1 MNTDQKSLRL
11 TTDLSQSLAL
21 ANNLASI
28 VQPPQ
33 LIELVGDLGGGKTT
47 FTKAFGKA
55 LGVEKT
61 ITSPTFN
68 IHRSYEYGKT
78 NRLEH
83 FDLYRLNDDEI
94 VLNELQEKLND
105 PKTITVVEWAGNFS
119 HTLAKDR
126 LVVEFHFINEEKREI
141 VMTATG
147 VKSQAILE
155 KLK

>member
-1 MNTDQKSLRL
+1 MRL

-21 ANNLASI
+21 ANKLASE
-28 VQPPQ
+28 VSSPQ

-68 IHRSYEYGKT
+68 IHRSYEYGRA

-83 FDLYRLNDDEI
+83 FDLYRLTDDEI
-94 VLNELQEKLND
+94 VQNELSEKLAD
-105 PKTITVVEWAGNFS
+105 PNTIVVVEWAGNFS
-119 HTLAKDR
+119 QILKNDR
-126 LVVEFHFINEEKREI
+126 LVIEFRFVDENNREI
-141 VMTATG
+141 VISATG
-147 VKSQAILE
+147 AKSQAILE
-155 KLK
+155 RLR